1 MYNLKDQVR
10 IIAVSQVP
18 IEISTKKKRKNKQ
31 TISTCKRPVNL
42 PMKEIR
48 D

>member
-18 IEISTKKKRKNKQ
+18 IEISTKKKEKKQ
-31 TISTCKRPVNL
+31 TNHFN
-42 PMKEIR
+42 M
-48 D
+48 

>member
-18 IEISTKKKRKNKQ
+18 IEISTKKERKKPFQ
-31 TISTCKRPVNL
+31 HV
-42 PMKEIR
+42 R
-48 D
+48 DR